1 MRAFALAL
9 LLACSAV
16 FAFSG
21 DVRVAELPAQARATL
36 ALIEKG
42 GPFAYAR
49 DGAVFNN
56 RQGLLPRRG
65 RGYYREY
72 TVRTPGARDRGGRRI
87 VVGERGEIYY
97 TDDHYRSFRRV
108 VEP

>member
-9 LLACSAV
+9 LFACSAV
-16 FAFSG
+16 LAFSG
-21 DVRVAELPAQARATL
+21 DVRVVDLPQEARATL
-36 ALIEKG
+36 ALVRNG
-42 GPFAYAR
+42 GPFPYAR
-49 DGAVFNN
+49 DGVVFGN
-56 RQGLLPRRG
+56 REGQLPERK
-65 RGYYREY
+65 RGYYHEY
-72 TVRTPGARDRGGRRI
+72 TVPTPGARDRGGRRI

>member
-1 MRAFALAL
+1 MRILALAL
-9 LLACSAV
+9 FLACGVV

-21 DVRVAELPAQARATL
+21 DVRVAELPPEARATL
-36 ALIEKG
+36 ALVQKG
-42 GPFAYAR
+42 GPFPFAR
-49 DGAVFNN
+49 DGVVFSN
-56 RQGLLPRRG
+56 REGQLPKRG
-65 RGYYREY
+65 RGYYHEY
-72 TVRTPGARDRGGRRI
+72 TVKTPGARDRGARRL